1 MKPHPI
7 SWLLRLLPAITLLLV
22 SSCSKEDA
30 TVVQL
35 PMPGTIGATPTA
47 RSLLLEWDAVENASQ
62 YELQAR
68 NDAGYTFETTV
79 SENRYE
85 LMELEP
91 YCEYAVRLRAIVLT
105 GNFSNSEWSEWTTFR
120 TLDLMVA
127 EEFAGGS
134 GTQEDPYLIARPS
147 HLALLAQAVNEQQTG
162 YFEPGVCY
170 RLTAD
175 LDLAAY
181 ENWTPIGAGPDD
193 GRYPYENPVRAFQGL
208 FDGDGHTISNLKVN
222 LTGETTFTSAGLFG
236 VNDGTIR
243 NLHVSGTVTAT
254 TTSTE
259 KSQVFAGGIAGFNII
274 AYEDSM
280 NTRPGS
286 GAIEQCTFQ
295 GSVSAS
301 CGSDRQGEADAGGIV
316 GMAESGNIDYC
327 GVTLA
332 DKDAVTATGGTTSM
346 TGGIAGAMN
355 GGRIT
360 HSTLSGSGA
369 LRTLFNGIPEGYY
382 VYAQTGGI
390 VGSTAD
396 ASVESC
402 TVEFSGTMEIPEGG
416 PANCNAGG
424 IAGNSG
430 SSITDGAALLS
441 GDISIRSGGTI
452 NFGAVVGSLAGS
464 GSGSVT
470 LARSEWNGSLK
481 IEQTD
486 NYSDVNVGG
495 IYGVSASA
503 VVSACEAKIG
513 ASLDITSQVSDGTTH
528 VNIGGVAGTGSIL
541 TAGCSAEWSETA
553 RVKVISD
560 RTNYGGVAGMVQSAD
575 NYAFLIACYAHCAG
589 AVEIAPNTGTDY
601 VARAGGVAGNFS
613 GYSMIWPYPMDI
625 PAFMEGCYALVE
637 TDFTIRDGAGKGVAG
652 LSEAATLSGV
662 FWGSEKGSVTEDL
675 TGTQPFASLDQSGFE
690 AAIEAMNTAIANS
703 AMSSL
708 VQASYTYDAERNCP
722 VLAGAQ

>member
-1 MKPHPI
+1 MKPHSIP
-7 SWLLRLLPAITLLLV
+7 WLSRLFAAITLLLAV
-22 SSCSKEDA
+22 ACSKDEA

-35 PMPGTIGATPTA
+35 PMPETLRATPTA
-47 RSLLLEWDAVENASQ
+47 HSLLLEWDAVENASQ
-62 YELQAR
+62 YELQA
-68 NDAGYTFETTV
+68 NNEAGYTFETTV

-85 LMELEP
+85 IMELAP
-91 YCEYAVRLRAIVLT
+91 YTEYAVRVRAIVQAD
-105 GNFSNSEWSEWTTFR
+105 NFSNSEWSAWTTFR
-120 TLDLMVA
+120 TLDLTVA

-134 GTQEDPYLIARPS
+134 GTQEDPYLIERPS
-147 HLALLAQAVNEQQTG
+147 HLALLARAVNEQQTG

-175 LDLAAY
+175 LDLTDY
-181 ENWTPIGAGPDD
+181 DWTPIGAGPDD
-193 GRYPYENPVRAFQGL
+193 GRYPYENPERAFQGV

-243 NLHVSGTVTAT
+243 NLNVSGTVSAA

-332 DKDAVTATGGTTSM
+332 DEDAVTATGGTTSM

-396 ASVESC
+396 ATVENC

-416 PANCNAGG
+416 SRELQCG
-424 IAGNSG
+424 
-430 SSITDGAALLS
+430 
-441 GDISIRSGGTI
+441 RYC
-452 NFGAVVGSLAGS
+452 
-464 GSGSVT
+464 
-470 LARSEWNGSLK
+470 R
-481 IEQTD
+481 
-486 NYSDVNVGG
+486 
-495 IYGVSASA
+495 
-503 VVSACEAKIG
+503 
-513 ASLDITSQVSDGTTH
+513 
-528 VNIGGVAGTGSIL
+528 
-541 TAGCSAEWSETA
+541 
-553 RVKVISD
+553 
-560 RTNYGGVAGMVQSAD
+560 
-575 NYAFLIACYAHCAG
+575 
-589 AVEIAPNTGTDY
+589 
-601 VARAGGVAGNFS
+601 
-613 GYSMIWPYPMDI
+613 
-625 PAFMEGCYALVE
+625 
-637 TDFTIRDGAGKGVAG
+637 
-652 LSEAATLSGV
+652 
-662 FWGSEKGSVTEDL
+662 
-675 TGTQPFASLDQSGFE
+675 
-690 AAIEAMNTAIANS
+690 
-703 AMSSL
+703 
-708 VQASYTYDAERNCP
+708 
-722 VLAGAQ
+722 

>member
-1 MKPHPI
+1 MKPHSIP
-7 SWLLRLLPAITLLLV
+7 WLSRLFAAITLLLAV
-22 SSCSKEDA
+22 ACSKDEA

-35 PMPGTIGATPTA
+35 PMPETLRATPTA
-47 RSLLLEWDAVENASQ
+47 HSLLLEWDAVENASQ
-62 YELQAR
+62 YELQA
-68 NDAGYTFETTV
+68 NNEAGYTFETTV

-85 LMELEP
+85 IMELAP
-91 YCEYAVRLRAIVLT
+91 YTEYAVRVRAIVQAD
-105 GNFSNSEWSEWTTFR
+105 NFSNSEWSAWTTFR
-120 TLDLMVA
+120 TLDLTVA

-134 GTQEDPYLIARPS
+134 GTQEDPYLIERPS
-147 HLALLAQAVNEQQTG
+147 HLALLARAVNEQQTG

-175 LDLAAY
+175 LDLTDY
-181 ENWTPIGAGPDD
+181 DWTPIGAGPDD
-193 GRYPYENPVRAFQGL
+193 GRYPYENPVRAFQGV

-243 NLHVSGTVTAT
+243 NLNVSGTVSAA

-332 DKDAVTATGGTTSM
+332 DEDAVTATGGTTSM

-396 ASVESC
+396 ATVENC

-430 SSITDGAALLS
+430 SSITDGVALLS
-441 GDISIRSGGTI
+441 GDISIHSGGTI

-470 LARSEWNGSLK
+470 LARSEWNGTLE

-503 VVSACEAKIG
+503 VVSASEAKIG
-513 ASLDITSQVSDGTTH
+513 ASLDITSQVSDGTTN
-528 VNIGGVAGTGSIL
+528 VNIGGVAGTGSVL
-541 TAGCSAEWSETA
+541 TAGCSAEWSEAA
-553 RVKVISD
+553 RVKVTSD
-560 RTNYGGVAGMVQSAD
+560 RTNYGGVAGLVQSAD

-601 VARAGGVAGNFS
+601 VANAGGVAGNFS

-637 TDFTIRDGAGKGVAG
+637 TDFTIRDGAGKGIAG

-662 FWGSEKGSVTEDL
+662 FWGSRKGSVTEDL
-675 TGTQPFASLDQSGFE
+675 TGAQPFASLDRSGFE